1 MSADQEAKKRYS
13 PAMVALHWSIAV
25 LLLFALVMGS
35 TRLPNMDNASPEK
48 LNALR
53 GHMVFGSLI
62 CALTL
67 IRLSARLFRLRGAA
81 IRPATELERWVGL
94 GHFGLD
100 VLTLLVV
107 ISGAVLAR
115 QARLP
120 EALFSGTVALPAS
133 FSALAPYQ
141 AHYWGTKVMMAL
153 IGVHVLAALFHQFI
167 QKDGLLRSMWFPIG
181 NCRWGFKSRD

>member
-1 MSADQEAKKRYS
+1 MRVHQDAAKRYS
-13 PAMVALHWSIAV
+13 PAIVTLHWSIAV

-62 CALTL
+62 CTLTL
-67 IRLSARLFRLRGAA
+67 VRLSARLFRLRSAA
-81 IRPATELERWVGL
+81 TRPATELERWVGL

-107 ISGAVLAR
+107 ISGAVLAI

-120 EALFSGTVALPAS
+120 EALFSGTVAPPAS
-133 FSALAPYQ
+133 FSAFAPHQ
-141 AHYWGTKVMMAL
+141 THYWSTKAMMVL
-153 IGVHVLAALFHQFI
+153 IGVHFLAALFHQFI

-181 NCRWGFKSRD
+181 NDRWRFKPRD